1 MRRKAKKK
9 WGDERGDGKKRE
21 TRRKMKKKWGDETSD
36 EKQNWETRWE
46 TGKKWG
52 DGTQD
57 EKKWEMRCVT
67 KKGGDET

>member
-1 MRRKAKKK
+1 
-9 WGDERGDGKKRE
+9 
-21 TRRKMKKKWGDETSD
+21 MKKKWRDEMHD
-36 EKQNWETRWE
+36 KKQNWETRWE

-67 KKGGDET
+67 KKRGDETGDKIRPLP